1 MKKHKTVNLFLLLL
15 SLLLASLSCRHGSL
29 DTGTAKIDNGLMS
42 IAFHDRNGLLV
53 SFRDIS
59 GNHEWLD
66 DDVAPGSPWEIYF
79 TEPAGIES
87 INAADAG
94 KFRCSKP
101 DSRTLI
107 LKWKKFGN
115 PGIRKLEVEA
125 RICLDSSRALSYW
138 DITIRNPGR
147 KEIRQL
153 IYPKLSGLRETGEE
167 YLAVPQWMGQI
178 TKNPRESL
186 AAGGSGRYEWTYP
199 GLSLQC
205 LSLYNPERC
214 GLYLACNDTLA
225 YIKNFSFTLDTLN
238 TLTYRMH
245 NLLSADPSAGSSAGS
260 SFDPSSGLSSDRSAG
275 SSSGSS
281 SDRSSGPSSDPSS
294 GPSPGQ
300 SSYQSSAS
308 YSVPYSAVLGTF
320 RGDWLTAA
328 EIYREWGSQQYW
340 ARESRFRK
348 GLTPEW
354 LENTA
359 LWVWNRSKSENVLV
373 PAADIRQRLGLP
385 VSVFWHWWHGCSYD
399 DGFPE
404 YFPPR
409 EGRKSFLSAVDEA
422 HKKGIRSIVYMNQ
435 RLWGTTTDSW
445 ENENAAGY
453 AVMNSDGSMNTHVYN
468 IFSNRGTATMCL
480 GTAFWKD
487 KYTSLCDSAVN
498 GYTVDGVYMDQ
509 ACLAVSCYASGH
521 DHPAGPGN
529 YWVENF
535 GRLTDQIR
543 TKIPREKHIILAG
556 EGCGEAWLPSLDLML
571 TLAVSKDRY
580 AGLNQWE
587 TIPFFQ
593 AVYHQYSITYGN
605 YSSLLVPPY
614 DELWPQEYAP
624 ANPQEML
631 DRKFSRQ
638 FLMEQARSFVWGM
651 QPTIANYQPWLAR
664 ERKEEIDFLLRLS
677 RTRNNALKYL
687 LHGRF
692 MRSPDIDPPVEEID
706 ISRLSIYAGKTGNT
720 VSAFRG
726 TFPLVY
732 SGTWQADDMDLGIAL
747 ASISDRPVKI
757 SFDFDA
763 REYDLPA
770 SGMIFLVD
778 DRGRRELASYS
789 DNEVKIAFTLEPAGI
804 CILDITSGN

>member
-1 MKKHKTVNLFLLLL
+1 M
-15 SLLLASLSCRHGSL
+15 SLCLMITALSCRKNSNDSGI
-29 DTGTAKIDNGLMS
+29 AEIDNGVMS
-42 IAFHDRNGLLV
+42 IAFSSRTGSLV
-53 SFRDIS
+53 SFMDIS
-59 GNHEWLD
+59 GSWEWLD
-66 DDVAPGSPWEIYF
+66 PNVSSGFPWEIEF
-79 TEPAGIES
+79 TEAAGGET
-87 INAADAG
+87 INAGDAG

-138 DITIRNPGR
+138 DITVRNPGR

-153 IYPKLSGLRETGEE
+153 NYPRLSGLREAGEE

-186 AAGGSGRYEWTYP
+186 AAGGGSGRYEWTYP

-225 YIKNFSFTLDTLN
+225 WIKNFSFTPDTLN
-238 TLTYRMH
+238 TLIYRMH
-245 NLLSADPSAGSSAGS
+245 NL
-260 SFDPSSGLSSDRSAG
+260 
-275 SSSGSS
+275 
-281 SDRSSGPSSDPSS
+281 PSSDPSS
-294 GPSPGQ
+294 GRSYATSPGPLPDPSSDPSPGQ
-300 SSYQSSAS
+300 LSDRSSGQSSDS
-308 YSVPYSAVLGTF
+308 YTVPYSAVLGTF

-328 EIYREWGSQQYW
+328 EIYREWGTKQYW

-354 LENTA
+354 LEKTA

-373 PAADIRQRLGLP
+373 PAADIMQRLGLP

-435 RLWGTTTDSW
+435 RLWGTTTESW
-445 ENENAAGY
+445 VKENAAEH
-453 AVMNSDGSMNTHVYN
+453 AVVNSDGSMNTHVYN

-480 GTAFWKD
+480 GTGFWKD
-487 KYTSLCDSAVN
+487 KYASLCDSAVN
-498 GYTVDGVYMDQ
+498 SYEVDGVYMDQ

-543 TKIPREKHIILAG
+543 TKIPREKQIILAG

-571 TLAVSKDRY
+571 TLAVSKERY

-614 DELWPQEYAP
+614 DELWPEEYAP
-624 ANPQEML
+624 ENPQEML

-664 ERKEEIDFLLRLS
+664 GRKEEIDFLLRLS

-692 MRSPDIDPPVEEID
+692 MRSPEIDSPEEEID

-732 SGTWQADDMDLGIAL
+732 TGAWQADDMDLGIAL
-747 ASISDRPVKI
+747 ASISDRPVTL

-763 REYDLPA
+763 REYDLPS

-778 DRGRRELASYS
+778 DSGRKELASYS
-789 DNEVKIAFTLEPAGI
+789 ENKVKIALTLEPAAI